1 MVPSTMRYLPPLNAL
16 RAFEAAA
23 RHESFHHASQELH
36 VTASAIS
43 HQIRGLEE
51 ALQTTLFV
59 RRTRQVLLTDAGRR
73 LFDGVREGLDR
84 ISAAAVSVK
93 TQQEDPVLTVSTVP
107 IFASGWL
114 IPRLADFQTA
124 YPGYQVRLET
134 SVDLIDVERAD
145 VGGMNV
151 DVAIRYLSKP
161 PDTSLDTR
169 FLFHERLTVVC
180 APGMASKLTTPDD
193 LTRVTHIQTRL
204 RPEGWRAWLTP
215 RGLAHLDDGSGPTFD
230 NDSLALEAV
239 ITGLGVAITH
249 QEIAHPLIASGQLI
263 EPFGA
268 GHVIGLSCYWVCT
281 RRCAELPR
289 VAAFRDWL
297 LTQLAAEGLLDASRP
312 MHH

>member
-1 MVPSTMRYLPPLNAL
+1 MRYLPPLNAL

-23 RHESFHHASQELH
+23 RHESFHRASEELH

-43 HQIRGLEE
+43 HRVRGLEE
-51 ALQTTLFV
+51 TLQTTLFV
-59 RRTRQVLLTDAGRR
+59 RRTRQVLLTDSGRR
-73 LFDGVREGLDR
+73 LFEGVREGLDR

-93 TQQEDPVLTVSTVP
+93 PQPEDPVLTVSTVP

-114 IPRLADFQTA
+114 IPRLADFQSA
-124 YPGYQVRLET
+124 YPDYQVRLET

-145 VGGMNV
+145 V

-161 PDTSLDTR
+161 PPATLDTR

-180 APGMASKLTTPDD
+180 APALAARLQSPED

-215 RGLAHLDDGSGPTFD
+215 RGLAHLDSGSGPTFD
-230 NDSLALEAV
+230 NDTLALEAV
-239 ITGLGVAITH
+239 MTGLGVAITH
-249 QEIAHPLIASGQLI
+249 QEIAHPLIASGRLI

-281 RRCAELPR
+281 RQRGELPK

-297 LTQLAAEGLLDASRP
+297 LGQLATEGLLDASRP
-312 MHH
+312 THR

>member
-1 MVPSTMRYLPPLNAL
+1 MRYLPPLNAL

-23 RHESFHHASQELH
+23 RHESFHRASEELH

-43 HQIRGLEE
+43 HQVRGLEE
-51 ALQTTLFV
+51 TLQTTLFV
-59 RRTRQVLLTDAGRR
+59 RRTRQVLLTDSGRR
-73 LFDGVREGLDR
+73 LFEGVREGLDR

-93 TQQEDPVLTVSTVP
+93 PQPENPVLTVSTVP

-114 IPRLADFQTA
+114 IPRLADFQSA
-124 YPGYQVRLET
+124 YPDYQVRLET

-145 VGGMNV
+145 VERMDV

-161 PDTSLDTR
+161 PATTLDIR

-180 APGMASKLTTPDD
+180 SPALAERLKTPED
-193 LTRVTHIQTRL
+193 LTGVTHIQTRL

-215 RGLAHLDDGSGPTFD
+215 RGLAHLDDGRGPTFD
-230 NDSLALEAV
+230 NDTLALEAV
-239 ITGLGVAITH
+239 VTGLGVAITH
-249 QEIAHPLIASGQLI
+249 QEIAHPLIASGRLI

-281 RRCAELPR
+281 RRRSQLPK
-289 VAAFRDWL
+289 VVAFRDWL
-297 LTQLAAEGLLDASRP
+297 LDRLAEEGLLDAGRP
-312 MHH
+312 THR